1 MKRRLLLAVP
11 GCFLLS
17 LAVFAKSKSLP
28 EIFKIAQYVRVEAYN
43 GDALNPSVIPDD
55 RRAIFDVEQQLK
67 DWQRYAVV
75 YQRDRADLVFLVRK
89 GRIASATG
97 RAGVDVGTQPR
108 QRGQSPQEPTR
119 GDPSLGVGAAAEAGP
134 ADDLLEVFIV
144 DPSGHLNGPIWT
156 HTLRDGLE
164 APALPLFQQLKHAVD
179 TTYPK

>member
-1 MKRRLLLAVP
+1 MKRRSLLLLP
-11 GCFLLS
+11 GCLLLS
-17 LAVFAKSKSLP
+17 IAVLAKSKSLP

-108 QRGQSPQEPTR
+108 QRAQYPQDPTR
-119 GDPSLGVGAAAEAGP
+119 SDPSEVGAAVEAGP
-134 ADDLLEVFIV
+134 ADDLLEVYIV

-156 HTLRDGLE
+156 HTLRDGLDT
-164 APALPLFQQLKHAVD
+164 PALPLFQQLKHAVD